1 MLNNVD
7 GVINGEKGREDMGGI
22 WTSKAAKGKSGIGSF
37 GNVAF
42 DESGR
47 KVHDD
52 FVQLLLAA
60 KQHRG
65 YPVLEAAIK
74 EKWSEKVAAN
84 PKKRRK
90 TNMATQSTVGPTFN
104 LLGSE
109 PASGTQSEYVRQMLG
124 V

>member
-37 GNVAF
+37 GNVAI

-52 FVQLLLAA
+52 FVKLLLAA

-65 YPVLEAAIK
+65 YPGLEAAIK
-74 EKWSEKVAAN
+74 EKWSEKEAAN

-90 TNMATQSTVGPTFN
+90 TNVAAQSTVGPTFN

-109 PASGTQSEYVRQMLG
+109 PGSGTQNEYVRQMLG
-124 V
+124 I